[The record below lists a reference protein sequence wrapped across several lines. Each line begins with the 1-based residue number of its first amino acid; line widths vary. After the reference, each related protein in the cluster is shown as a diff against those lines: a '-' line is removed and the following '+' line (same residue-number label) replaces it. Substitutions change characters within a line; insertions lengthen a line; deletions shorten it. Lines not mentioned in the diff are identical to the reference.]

1 MLMNSFRR
9 VFQILLM
16 LGLLTSGCTLFPSN
30 TPPPDLTATF
40 IALTPTESPV
50 TPTPLPPLA
59 ILVIPDGADPTLAEE
74 LEQKMKALAEAAEM
88 RFQVRPSLNLNELSK
103 DMTVVTVLAPAPDLS
118 ILASGAPEIQFIG
131 VGIEGLTAGNNLSL
145 IHAET
150 YEAQDLAFIAGF
162 IAGVI
167 TPDWRAGILLPSDQ
181 TTAALLQQAYGNGLH
196 YWCGLCQP
204 AYAPFV
210 VYPQSAQVLNPS
222 DPVAAL
228 TPVDTLVNAGV
239 TTIFIPDGVMSIE
252 LIDYIAQKQIMMI
265 GTGEPSDSAASLWV
279 VSLQAGSPLGA
290 FESVWLETL
299 AGRVGKDVV
308 VPLALSNTGAGLLG
322 EPRRRVVTE
331 MLTEL
336 LSGLIDPGLIP
347 DL

>member
-1 MLMNSFRR
+1 MLINSFRR
-9 VFQILLM
+9 VIQIFLLI
-16 LGLLTSGCTLFPSN
+16 GLLISGCTLFPSN

-40 IALTPTESPV
+40 TALTPTENPA

-59 ILVIPDGADPTLAEE
+59 VLVVPDGADTTLAEQ
-74 LEQKMKALAEAAEM
+74 LEEKMRTLTEAVEM
-88 RFQVRPSLNLNELSK
+88 RFQVRPSLTLNELSS
-103 DMTVVTVLAPAPDLS
+103 DMTIVAVLAPDPGLS
-118 ILASGAPEIQFIG
+118 ILASGAPQTQFIG
-131 VGIEGLTAGNNLSL
+131 VGIEGLNAGNNLSL
-145 IHAET
+145 IHAQA
-150 YEAQDLAFIAGF
+150 YDAQDLAFIAGF

-210 VYPQSAQVLNPS
+210 VYPQFAQVLNSS

-239 TTIFIPDGVMSIE
+239 TTIFIPDEVMSTQLSE
-252 LIDYIAQKQIMMI
+252 YIALKHIMMI
-265 GTGEPSDSAASLWV
+265 GTGNPSESAASLWV
-279 VSLQAGSPLGA
+279 VSLQAGSPLGV
-290 FESVWLETL
+290 FDSVWQEIM
-299 AGRVGKDVV
+299 AGRGGLDVI
-308 VPLALSNTGAGLLG
+308 VPLALSNTGAGLFG
-322 EPRRRVVTE
+322 EARQRVVTE

-336 LSGLIDPGLIP
+336 MNGLIDPGLIP

>member
-1 MLMNSFRR
+1 MLINPFRR
-9 VFQILLM
+9 VFQILL
-16 LGLLTSGCTLFPSN
+16 LIGLLISGCTLFPSN

-59 ILVIPDGADPTLAEE
+59 VLVVPDGADPTLAEQ
-74 LEQKMKALAEAAEM
+74 LEQKMRTLAEAAEM
-88 RFQVRPSLNLNELSK
+88 RFQVRPSLNLNELSD
-103 DMTVVTVLAPAPDLS
+103 DMTVVAVLAPDPGLS
-118 ILASGAPEIQFIG
+118 ALASGAPQTQFIG

-145 IHAET
+145 IHAQT
-150 YEAQDLAFIAGF
+150 YDAQDLAFIAGF

-181 TTAALLQQAYGNGLH
+181 TTAALLQQAYSNGLH

-239 TTIFIPDGVMSIE
+239 TTIYIPDGVMSTE
-252 LIDYIAQKQIMMI
+252 LIEYIAQKHIMMI
-265 GTGEPSDSAASLWV
+265 GTGEPPESAASLWV
-279 VSLQAGSPLGA
+279 VSLQAGSPLGV
-290 FESVWLETL
+290 FDSVWLEIL
-299 AGRVGKDVV
+299 AGRGGRDVI
-308 VPLALSNTGAGLLG
+308 VPLALSNTEAGSIGGATPTGCHG
-322 EPRRRVVTE
+322 NADRADRAV
-331 MLTEL
+331 
-336 LSGLIDPGLIP
+336 
-347 DL
+347 